1 MSTPFKPIL
10 AAIPFGF
17 LSGCFGG
24 ANHVPVNLAKIK
36 NMQIYEQDRAIC
48 EKEAKKY
55 SLTTEALTNTG
66 IGAIAG
72 GSAVAG
78 VAIIVA
84 GTITVPALPFVAAG
98 TFLGGVIGGSE
109 KKTEEK
115 KIRTKILKNCL
126 VDKGYEVH

>member
-1 MSTPFKPIL
+1 
-10 AAIPFGF
+10 
-17 LSGCFGG
+17 
-24 ANHVPVNLAKIK
+24 
-36 NMQIYEQDRAIC
+36 MQIYEQDRAIC
-48 EKEAKKY
+48 EKEAKKF

-78 VAIIVA
+78 VAIVVA
-84 GTITVPALPFVAAG
+84 GTINPIALPFVATG
-98 TFLGGVIGGSE
+98 TFLGGVIGGSG

-115 KIRTKILKNCL
+115 KIRTKILKSCL